1 MASMF
6 RSALDIV
13 MEWGIPA
20 TLTGLGAWI
29 AVKRDAIRARWKR
42 RQARRT
48 ALDDFIEQQMPELV
62 RFVSTSNE
70 RADKAQ
76 ARETRITTELQGFRE
91 HLSRQDGVLAEIVS
105 RQEDVQ
111 AQMWA
116 QARFDNNGRFRC
128 DHTGRNI
135 SVNEAFAKMLHVSEF
150 ELGDFRWKNCLDD
163 AHSARYLSDVA
174 RCFAEHRRYNG
185 QAIFKRPNGTRIRC
199 QVRIEPH
206 PEDAADL
213 GEGKFPT
220 WFGYV
225 MFMEEL
231 A

>member
-1 MASMF
+1 MF

-20 TLTGLGAWI
+20 TLTGFGAWI
-29 AVKRDAIRARWKR
+29 AVKRDAIRSALR
-42 RQARRT
+42 RRRARRT

-91 HLSRQDGVLAEIVS
+91 HLNRQDEVLDNIV
-105 RQEDVQ
+105 
-111 AQMWA
+111 AQLWA

-128 DHTGRNI
+128 DHNGRNL
-135 SVNEAFAKMLHVSEF
+135 SVNEAFAKMLQVSEF

-163 AHSARYLSDVA
+163 AHSARYLSDVT

-185 QAIFKRPNGTRIRC
+185 QAIFKRPNGTRVRC

-225 MFMEEL
+225 MFLEEL